1 MTSQTGRIWLDRNI
15 GAARVATS
23 SPNQESHGYYFQWG
37 RPADGHQFAYSEP
50 TSKQATTIFPS
61 SNEFIIVDNTT
72 TDWVEDGADTD
83 GIQRRLFLSVV
94 DGKGICPQGYRV
106 PTAAE
111 WKSELKY
118 APNMRQSVLKLPLA
132 GFRNGENGEIEKAES
147 TINSFMQDVAGYYL
161 ASDNSSQKQAKF
173 LFLAQDGKGRIETKG
188 RAYGYSVRCIK
199 AHTNERGKVSD
210 VNIAVSERNSTETET
225 ETDTDKGTGTDTDTD
240 TGTGADTGT
249 EAGTDTDT
257 DTGTGA
263 DGSSFD
269 DYGNTI
275 STATSINPNSTISGS
290 IEVVGDNDYF
300 KIVVPTAGTLTVYTS
315 GQTDTEGFLYN
326 AKNHRV
332 ASNDDSNT
340 SDHNF
345 KISKFIAAGTYYVR
359 VRHHDKLLVG
369 SYEFVSHFIPDD
381 HSSTLGDARPIS
393 PNSTTSGSIEIPGD
407 VDWFKIVIP
416 SGGGILTV
424 STTGSTDTNGSLYN
438 ASGREVA
445 SDDNNGS
452 DHNFKI
458 TQTVT
463 AGIYY
468 VRVSASS
475 LTGRYELVS
484 QFDDHGSD
492 RSTAARIDLNST
504 TSGSLEVAGD
514 VDWFKIVI
522 PSGGG
527 ILTVSTT
534 GSTDT
539 IGELLDASGNE
550 IARNDNNGTDNNFK
564 ILRGVAAGTYY
575 VKVKH
580 HSTSSIGSYA
590 LVSHFVPDQGNT
602 ANTAALINPN
612 STAIGSIEVAGDKDW
627 FKIVVPTAGT
637 LVINTTGS
645 TDTEGFLYDDT
656 NGTPLVYDDNNGTD
670 NNFRISRF
678 ITAGTYYVEVKHHR
692 SVSTGHYTLVSHFI
706 PDHPDTRDTAV
717 LIDPPNSTTSGSIEV
732 AGDEDWFKIVIPTA
746 GTLTVYTTGSTDTE
760 GFLYDAN
767 GTQLTFSDDMRSS
780 DHNFGISKPLTAG
793 TYYVKVKHHSSTE
806 IGSYLLITSFAAG
819 EISQAQV
826 LDDHGN
832 SKNTATPIDL
842 NGTTSGNIEAFGD
855 IDYFKIVIPRGS
867 VGRLT
872 VYTTGSGDTK
882 GELLDANGT
891 QLVSDDNGGTE
902 NNFRISQIVT
912 AGTYYIKVKYYFASE
927 TGSYLLVTG
936 FTPQAEVSSDHGDSR
951 DTATPIDLNSTTSGS
966 IDRAGDNDWFKIVI
980 PTTGTL
986 TVYTTGSGDTAGYL
1000 YDTNGT
1006 QLVYNDDV
1014 NGTNKNFRIS
1024 QIVTA
1029 GTYYVR
1035 VKNFSGQAAGND
1047 YTLISRFTPRRDDYG
1062 NSRTTA
1068 TSINPNSTT
1077 QGHLETAGDVDWFKI
1092 VIPSGGGTLTVRA
1105 TNTVSITQAFRAG
1118 TYYVE
1123 VSASSAGSSGE
1134 IYYLGGTFHVKVS
1147 VSSTDSYTLTSQ
1159 FT

>member
-1 MTSQTGRIWLDRNI
+1 
-15 GAARVATS
+15 
-23 SPNQESHGYYFQWG
+23 
-37 RPADGHQFAYSEP
+37 
-50 TSKQATTIFPS
+50 
-61 SNEFIIVDNTT
+61 
-72 TDWVEDGADTD
+72 
-83 GIQRRLFLSVV
+83 
-94 DGKGICPQGYRV
+94 
-106 PTAAE
+106 
-111 WKSELKY
+111 
-118 APNMRQSVLKLPLA
+118 
-132 GFRNGENGEIEKAES
+132 
-147 TINSFMQDVAGYYL
+147 
-161 ASDNSSQKQAKF
+161 
-173 LFLAQDGKGRIETKG
+173 AQDGKGRIETKG

-225 ETDTDKGTGTDTDTD
+225 DTDTDKGTETDTDTDKGTGTDTDTD
-240 TGTGADTGT
+240 T
-249 EAGTDTDT
+249 EA

-275 STATSINPNSTISGS
+275 STATSINPNSTTSGSLEVAGDVDCFEIVIPRTSKGTLVIETIGSTDTNGSLLSEDGSQLTFNDDSNASDHNFKILRGVTAGIYYVKVKHHRSVSTGHYTLVSHFIPDHANTRSIAMPINPNSTTIGS

-706 PDHPDTRDTAV
+706 PDHPNTRDTAV

-806 IGSYLLITSFAAG
+806 IGSYLLITSFTAG

-882 GELLDANGT
+882 GYLYDTNGT
-891 QLVSDDNGGTE
+891 QLVFDDNGGTE

-912 AGTYYIKVKYYFASE
+912 AGTYYIKVKYYSASE

-1014 NGTNKNFRIS
+1014 NGTNKNFGIS

-1147 VSSTDSYTLTSQ
+1147 VSPTDSYTLTSQ
-1159 FT
+1159 FTPNP

>member
-1 MTSQTGRIWLDRNI
+1 
-15 GAARVATS
+15 
-23 SPNQESHGYYFQWG
+23 
-37 RPADGHQFAYSEP
+37 
-50 TSKQATTIFPS
+50 
-61 SNEFIIVDNTT
+61 
-72 TDWVEDGADTD
+72 
-83 GIQRRLFLSVV
+83 
-94 DGKGICPQGYRV
+94 
-106 PTAAE
+106 
-111 WKSELKY
+111 
-118 APNMRQSVLKLPLA
+118 
-132 GFRNGENGEIEKAES
+132 
-147 TINSFMQDVAGYYL
+147 
-161 ASDNSSQKQAKF
+161 
-173 LFLAQDGKGRIETKG
+173 
-188 RAYGYSVRCIK
+188 
-199 AHTNERGKVSD
+199 
-210 VNIAVSERNSTETET
+210 
-225 ETDTDKGTGTDTDTD
+225 
-240 TGTGADTGT
+240 
-249 EAGTDTDT
+249 
-257 DTGTGA
+257 
-263 DGSSFD
+263 
-269 DYGNTI
+269 
-275 STATSINPNSTISGS
+275 
-290 IEVVGDNDYF
+290 
-300 KIVVPTAGTLTVYTS
+300 
-315 GQTDTEGFLYN
+315 
-326 AKNHRV
+326 
-332 ASNDDSNT
+332 
-340 SDHNF
+340 
-345 KISKFIAAGTYYVR
+345 
-359 VRHHDKLLVG
+359 
-369 SYEFVSHFIPDD
+369 
-381 HSSTLGDARPIS
+381 
-393 PNSTTSGSIEIPGD
+393 
-407 VDWFKIVIP
+407 
-416 SGGGILTV
+416 
-424 STTGSTDTNGSLYN
+424 
-438 ASGREVA
+438 
-445 SDDNNGS
+445 
-452 DHNFKI
+452 
-458 TQTVT
+458 
-463 AGIYY
+463 
-468 VRVSASS
+468 
-475 LTGRYELVS
+475 
-484 QFDDHGSD
+484 
-492 RSTAARIDLNST
+492 
-504 TSGSLEVAGD
+504 
-514 VDWFKIVI
+514 VI

-564 ILRGVAAGTYY
+564 ILRSVAAGTYY

-806 IGSYLLITSFAAG
+806 IGSYLLITSFTAG

-891 QLVSDDNGGTE
+891 QLVFDDNSGTK

-966 IDRAGDNDWFKIVI
+966 IDRAG
-980 PTTGTL
+980 
-986 TVYTTGSGDTAGYL
+986 
-1000 YDTNGT
+1000 
-1006 QLVYNDDV
+1006 
-1014 NGTNKNFRIS
+1014 
-1024 QIVTA
+1024 
-1029 GTYYVR
+1029 
-1035 VKNFSGQAAGND
+1035 
-1047 YTLISRFTPRRDDYG
+1047 
-1062 NSRTTA
+1062 
-1068 TSINPNSTT
+1068 
-1077 QGHLETAGDVDWFKI
+1077 
-1092 VIPSGGGTLTVRA
+1092 
-1105 TNTVSITQAFRAG
+1105 
-1118 TYYVE
+1118 
-1123 VSASSAGSSGE
+1123 
-1134 IYYLGGTFHVKVS
+1134 
-1147 VSSTDSYTLTSQ
+1147 
-1159 FT
+1159 

>member
-1 MTSQTGRIWLDRNI
+1 
-15 GAARVATS
+15 
-23 SPNQESHGYYFQWG
+23 
-37 RPADGHQFAYSEP
+37 
-50 TSKQATTIFPS
+50 
-61 SNEFIIVDNTT
+61 
-72 TDWVEDGADTD
+72 
-83 GIQRRLFLSVV
+83 
-94 DGKGICPQGYRV
+94 
-106 PTAAE
+106 
-111 WKSELKY
+111 
-118 APNMRQSVLKLPLA
+118 
-132 GFRNGENGEIEKAES
+132 
-147 TINSFMQDVAGYYL
+147 
-161 ASDNSSQKQAKF
+161 
-173 LFLAQDGKGRIETKG
+173 
-188 RAYGYSVRCIK
+188 
-199 AHTNERGKVSD
+199 
-210 VNIAVSERNSTETET
+210 
-225 ETDTDKGTGTDTDTD
+225 DTDKGTGTDTDTD
-240 TGTGADTGT
+240 T
-249 EAGTDTDT
+249 EA

-275 STATSINPNSTISGS
+275 STATSINPNSTTSGSLEVAGDVDCFEIVIPRTSKGTLVIETIGSTDTNGSLLSEDGSQLTFNDDSNASDHNFKILRGVTAGIYYVKVKHHRSVSTGHYTLVSHFIPDHANTRSIAMPINPNSTTIGS

-564 ILRGVAAGTYY
+564 ILRSVAAGTYY

-806 IGSYLLITSFAAG
+806 IGSYLLITSFTAG

-882 GELLDANGT
+882 GYLYDTNGT
-891 QLVSDDNGGTE
+891 QLVFDDNGGTE

-912 AGTYYIKVKYYFASE
+912 AGTYYIKVQYYSASE

-951 DTATPIDLNSTTSGS
+951 DTATPIDLN
-966 IDRAGDNDWFKIVI
+966 
-980 PTTGTL
+980 
-986 TVYTTGSGDTAGYL
+986 
-1000 YDTNGT
+1000 
-1006 QLVYNDDV
+1006 
-1014 NGTNKNFRIS
+1014 
-1024 QIVTA
+1024 
-1029 GTYYVR
+1029 
-1035 VKNFSGQAAGND
+1035 
-1047 YTLISRFTPRRDDYG
+1047 
-1062 NSRTTA
+1062 
-1068 TSINPNSTT
+1068 
-1077 QGHLETAGDVDWFKI
+1077 
-1092 VIPSGGGTLTVRA
+1092 
-1105 TNTVSITQAFRAG
+1105 
-1118 TYYVE
+1118 
-1123 VSASSAGSSGE
+1123 
-1134 IYYLGGTFHVKVS
+1134 
-1147 VSSTDSYTLTSQ
+1147 
-1159 FT
+1159 